1 MRDKQFI
8 TTSYMIN
15 GVEFYCEIRVAGEKS
30 TAIVFDSSGKM
41 RAERHLNIPAKAKIY
56 VVEEFII
63 AHDSSNTVAILKIFD
78 PNFRHLA
85 V

>member
-1 MRDKQFI
+1 MLEEKPDKSFI

-30 TAIVFDSSGKM
+30 TAIVFDSTGKM
-41 RAERHLNIPAKAKIY
+41 RVKRHINIPAKCRIK

-63 AHDSSNTVAILKIFD
+63 AYD
-78 PNFRHLA
+78 
-85 V
+85 